1 MKSIAQIKIDMD
13 EILKVR
19 YSDPEQEKSL
29 CLDLLEWEK
38 KNNDN
43 YTRAFAYTYLG
54 DYYLSL
60 NSSDRD
66 ECVSYLMKA
75 REISSD
81 NDYYDL
87 LVRIYNSLGLYYN
100 SIADDQSAIEYY
112 IEGIAISRKIED
124 KIDEALLLNNIGYN
138 LVRRHGY
145 KQALFFYRMA
155 YDLLYPFE
163 KPSNLII
170 VLLNNLATA
179 LILLNEL
186 EEAKTH
192 IITAEEMDLD
202 GQEIYMYCCQN
213 WCQYYAAKKDEKQA
227 LHWVDKMFEHEQKT
241 NSNNSM
247 FDIYLFM
254 FDSIMQL
261 QNKEYA
267 KKILLLMEKNATNQ
281 SFLQH
286 QELEIRRMQFSINF
300 EDKDKQDIS
309 YKHYAKHIQE
319 LDDIRNTTITKGL
332 TEAIDY
338 LKVKSEKEYLNNE
351 NKYLDTQMNIDELT
365 KVFTRHYLD
374 VLMEKYTKINFNSVG
389 FIMFDLDCLKEYND
403 TYGHV
408 DGDYVLHYIGSLLN
422 LYKREGIHPCRF
434 GGDEF
439 VCLCINCTDD
449 QIENYVKEIRKDLH
463 DRHLTHLTSSCAK
476 EVTLSIGYC
485 NTQNNKN
492 MNKIFELADQA
503 LYQAKQKG
511 RNTYCKLL
519 G

>member
-1 MKSIAQIKIDMD
+1 
-13 EILKVR
+13 
-19 YSDPEQEKSL
+19 
-29 CLDLLEWEK
+29 
-38 KNNDN
+38 
-43 YTRAFAYTYLG
+43 
-54 DYYLSL
+54 
-60 NSSDRD
+60 
-66 ECVSYLMKA
+66 
-75 REISSD
+75 
-81 NDYYDL
+81 
-87 LVRIYNSLGLYYN
+87 
-100 SIADDQSAIEYY
+100 
-112 IEGIAISRKIED
+112 
-124 KIDEALLLNNIGYN
+124 
-138 LVRRHGY
+138 
-145 KQALFFYRMA
+145 
-155 YDLLYPFE
+155 
-163 KPSNLII
+163 
-170 VLLNNLATA
+170 
-179 LILLNEL
+179 
-186 EEAKTH
+186 
-192 IITAEEMDLD
+192 
-202 GQEIYMYCCQN
+202 
-213 WCQYYAAKKDEKQA
+213 
-227 LHWVDKMFEHEQKT
+227 
-241 NSNNSM
+241 
-247 FDIYLFM
+247 
-254 FDSIMQL
+254 
-261 QNKEYA
+261 
-267 KKILLLMEKNATNQ
+267 LLLMEKSTTNQ

-463 DRHLTHLTSSCAK
+463 DRHLPHLTSSCAK